1 MSDLRAW
8 REANKLSRAQLGERL
23 GVTPVAIG
31 RYEQGRVPE
40 PAVLQ
45 KIIEVSGGEV
55 TANDFF
61 VIPEAPAQDDAETPP
76 EESEAAA

>member
-8 REANKLSRAQLGERL
+8 REAKKLSRAQLGEKL
-23 GVTPVAIG
+23 GVTSVAIG

-40 PAVLQ
+40 PSVLQ
-45 KIIEVSGGEV
+45 KIIEVSEGQV

-61 VIPEAPAQDDAETPP
+61 EIPEQPQGSQEV
-76 EESEAAA
+76 AA